1 MSKSRLIPVV
11 DQSNIKI
18 YLSEHNHFSIGT
30 SPYYAHQNAI
40 AMDIYHRITIENHN
54 VVSPISGK
62 VLQIKEL
69 KAPKARF
76 KNGIDREYLTI
87 IENPHDNK
95 TVFKVLHIKPEVEPG
110 QKLEPGDNF
119 GKTIRNGYFA
129 PWSSP
134 HIHLEMKR
142 PEDTLRA
149 KEGLPFTINFKEQTP
164 NELVEKRAYFNQIP
178 VKIEFI
184 YNEFF
189 LCHFPEDL
197 YQHIEPFYGVKGTNS
212 HISFIV
218 DGGIPQYKHGIIHLH
233 NKGDSNKIDE
243 IHLNTMRIGTLT
255 GFQEK
260 YGFVNFD
267 NVKFLLNNT
276 LIRGIS
282 LFLAKNRPLI
292 KLIPFN
298 KEEFELKLNSIQ
310 HLKLLSN

>member
-1 MSKSRLIPVV
+1 MSKSRFIPVV
-11 DQSNIKI
+11 DQPNIKI
-18 YLSEHNHFSIGT
+18 HLSEHDHFSIGT

-40 AMDIYHRITIENHN
+40 AMDIYHQISIDSYS

-76 KNGIDREYLTI
+76 RDGVDREYLTI
-87 IENPHDNK
+87 IENPHDDK

-110 QKLEPGDNF
+110 QKIEPGDNF

-142 PEDTLRA
+142 PEDILRA
-149 KEGLPFTINFKEQTP
+149 KEGLQFTINFKEQPP
-164 NELVEKRAYFNQIP
+164 NESVVKRAYFNQIP
-178 VKIEFI
+178 VTVEFI
-184 YNEFF
+184 CDEFF
-189 LCHFPEDL
+189 LCRFPDDL
-197 YQHIEPFYGVKGTNS
+197 YLYIEPFYGVKGTNS
-212 HISFIV
+212 HISFII
-218 DGGIPQYKHGIIHLH
+218 DGGIPQYKHGIIHFN
-233 NKGDSNKIDE
+233 NKKDSKKIDE

-260 YGFVNFD
+260 YGLVNFD
-267 NVKFLLNNT
+267 NVKFLLNNK

-282 LFLAKNRPLI
+282 LFLSKKRPLI
-292 KLIPFN
+292 KLIPFHRGD
-298 KEEFELKLNSIQ
+298 FELKLKSIQ
-310 HLKLLSN
+310 YLKLLSN